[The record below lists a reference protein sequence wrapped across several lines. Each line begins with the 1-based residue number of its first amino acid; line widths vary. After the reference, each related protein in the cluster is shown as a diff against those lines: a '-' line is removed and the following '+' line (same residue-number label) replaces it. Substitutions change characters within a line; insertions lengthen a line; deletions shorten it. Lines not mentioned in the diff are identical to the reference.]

1 MNNRKQLAPC
11 AVNRHMSLSDA
22 TKQKAFTLIELLVVI
37 SIISLL
43 ISILL
48 PALQNARKAA
58 RAVTC
63 LTQLKNQGVIFRQ
76 YTADNRQSYMP
87 ANTAAD
93 GPWTQ
98 MLVKKDYLGSYQ
110 FYNCPSFTDATVCD
124 SSNQYLSHYAIN
136 LYGITT
142 RYLTSGSAPARQ
154 DDILNPTQTVL
165 LLDVRRPRT
174 DYVWGSYVTNA
185 AESFGNSSNGNP
197 DSRHL
202 GTFNVL
208 WIDGHASRV
217 KADHP
222 AEAYSADVLG
232 TYLYSYSK
240 WDRK

>member
-1 MNNRKQLAPC
+1 M
-11 AVNRHMSLSDA
+11 SDA
-22 TKQKAFTLIELLVVI
+22 NKVKGFTLIELLVVI

-63 LTQLKNQGVIFRQ
+63 LTQLKNHGVIFTQ
-76 YTADNRQSYMP
+76 YLQDNRQRYMP
-87 ANTAAD
+87 ANTGAD

-98 MLVKKDYLGSYQ
+98 MLVKKDYLGSYK
-110 FYNCPSFTDATVCD
+110 FYNCPSFTNATLCDA
-124 SSNQYLSHYAIN
+124 SNQYLSHYAIN

-154 DDILNPTQTVL
+154 DEILNPTQTIL
-165 LLDVRRPRT
+165 ILDGRRPRT
-174 DYVWGSYVTNA
+174 DYVWGSYVINA
-185 AESFGNSSNGNP
+185 GQSYGSSSNANP

-208 WIDGHASRV
+208 WIDGHASKV
-217 KADHP
+217 KADNP
-222 AEAYSADVLG
+222 TEAYSASVLG
-232 TYLYSYSK
+232 SYLYSYSK
-240 WDRK
+240 WDRQ